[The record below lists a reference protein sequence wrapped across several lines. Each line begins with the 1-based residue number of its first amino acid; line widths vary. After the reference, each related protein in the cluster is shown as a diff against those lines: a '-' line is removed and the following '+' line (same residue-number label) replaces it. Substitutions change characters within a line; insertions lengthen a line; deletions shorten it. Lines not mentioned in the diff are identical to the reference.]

1 MKVVG
6 GTEHAR
12 RAPGRPVVSRAT
24 TPLIGVITMT
34 ITIFNL

>member
-12 RAPGRPVVSRAT
+12 WAAGRPVSSRAT
-24 TPLIGVITMT
+24 TPLRGVITKT
-34 ITIFNL
+34 ITYNF